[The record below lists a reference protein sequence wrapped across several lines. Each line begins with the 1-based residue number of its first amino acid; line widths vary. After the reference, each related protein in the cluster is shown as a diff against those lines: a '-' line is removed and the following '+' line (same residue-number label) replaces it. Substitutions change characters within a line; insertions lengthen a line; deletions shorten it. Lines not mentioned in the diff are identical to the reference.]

1 MKMRKT
7 FYDLS
12 KQIVERKKLMMPRAR
27 RYPVKAILLS
37 TVATILTAMS
47 AVYFTGRAKDP
58 IALAGKGYGLVSL
71 EPQSKEYRDTA
82 GFIMEVV
89 EGYSKG
95 GIHSVEK
102 FCLVND
108 DCCREDLPCMLSK
121 MDVLRSG
128 QPEIGRICR
137 YSGWDDIYKVEV
149 RSLQE
154 KIVLNI
160 RKTRDMG
167 MGITSIE

>member
-12 KQIVERKKLMMPRAR
+12 KQIVERKKLMMPRKR
-27 RYPVKAILLS
+27 RYPTRAILFS
-37 TVATILTAMS
+37 TGMLVIIVIS
-47 AVYFTGRAKDP
+47 AVYSSSRGKDP
-58 IALAGKGYGLVSL
+58 ITVAGKGYSFVSL
-71 EPQSKEYRDTA
+71 ESQSPEYRNAASFT
-82 GFIMEVV
+82 MEVMD
-89 EGYSKG
+89 GYSRG
-95 GIHSVEK
+95 GIRSIEK

-121 MDVLRSG
+121 MDVLRGG
-128 QPEIGRICR
+128 QPEIGRIYR
-137 YSGWDDIYKVEV
+137 YSGWDDTYKVEI

-160 RKTRDMG
+160 RKTRNMG